1 MRFSVSAL
9 ALLVLQN
16 SSQLSPSDAFSPHL
30 PLSRVAKT
38 SSTSVEKKDSLYA
51 ARRDDDD
58 GDESVNNSNNKSGIA
73 SFLLAGAALQ
83 LSTSK
88 VSATPMMC
96 VTNITIS

>member
-30 PLSRVAKT
+30 PLSRVAET
-38 SSTSVEKKDSLYA
+38 SSTSVD
-51 ARRDDDD
+51 ARRD
-58 GDESVNNSNNKSGIA
+58 GDESVNNSNNNKSGIA

-96 VTNITIS
+96 VTSVTIS